1 MKWLLQKMGLV
12 DKVKQ
17 QEKGKVEIASPSLTE
32 KEAAFIIAKLRQAS
46 YQGVEFEQFYTIMSK
61 LQEIIGKK

>member
-1 MKWLLQKMGLV
+1 MGLI

-17 QEKGKVEIASPSLTE
+17 QEKGKVEIASPPLTE
-32 KEAAFIIAKLRQAS
+32 KEAGFIIAKLRQAS
-46 YQGVEFEQFYTIMSK
+46 YQGVEFEQFYTIMTK